1 MEKNVSLGKQLQFV
15 NLKRL
20 VLTLFLFPPP
30 APSPER
36 LGRWGRG
43 TLVEVRGGSA
53 ATAREERAKPL
64 PAQPRSLKAA
74 EPPCPS
80 ERRAGP
86 LGGARDSQDCSSK
99 KTEEAA
105 SQPGPRNCFCAD
117 GRPEWGRGPR
127 GARGVPSL
135 PEAARGALGVFAGS
149 ACAHPSLASHGP
161 VRGHGHS
168 SEQSCWESCGLRRA
182 APSRGALGRGC
193 LRGSRAPVSSPQA
206 LGPGRGGGG
215 PPRWTPGAV
224 LRYGRDVPAAPAI
237 GKFALGLTQPL
248 RTDCACRLD
257 DACSDR
263 PGALVETPV

>member
-117 GRPEWGRGPR
+117 GRTEWGRGPR
-127 GARGVPSL
+127 GARGVT
-135 PEAARGALGVFAGS
+135 
-149 ACAHPSLASHGP
+149 
-161 VRGHGHS
+161 
-168 SEQSCWESCGLRRA
+168 
-182 APSRGALGRGC
+182 PSRR
-193 LRGSRAPVSSPQA
+193 
-206 LGPGRGGGG
+206 
-215 PPRWTPGAV
+215 
-224 LRYGRDVPAAPAI
+224 
-237 GKFALGLTQPL
+237 
-248 RTDCACRLD
+248 
-257 DACSDR
+257 R
-263 PGALVETPV
+263 PGAHWGCSPGAPALTPPRVTRSRQRTWAQL

>member
-74 EPPCPS
+74 EPPRPS

-99 KTEEAA
+99 NTEEAA

-117 GRPEWGRGPR
+117 GRSGD
-127 GARGVPSL
+127 GARGAP
-135 PEAARGALGVFAGS
+135 AA
-149 ACAHPSLASHGP
+149 CP
-161 VRGHGHS
+161 
-168 SEQSCWESCGLRRA
+168 
-182 APSRGALGRGC
+182 PSRR
-193 LRGSRAPVSSPQA
+193 
-206 LGPGRGGGG
+206 
-215 PPRWTPGAV
+215 
-224 LRYGRDVPAAPAI
+224 
-237 GKFALGLTQPL
+237 
-248 RTDCACRLD
+248 
-257 DACSDR
+257 R
-263 PGALVETPV
+263 PGAHWGCSPGAPALTPPSRHTVPSEDVGTALSKAVGRAVDSVEPLPRGGPWGGAA

>member
-74 EPPCPS
+74 EPPAPRS
-80 ERRAGP
+80 AEPARWAEPVTLRTARLRKQRRRRHNPAHGTAS
-86 LGGARDSQDCSSK
+86 ARM
-99 KTEEAA
+99 
-105 SQPGPRNCFCAD
+105 D
-117 GRPEWGRGPR
+117 GRSGD
-127 GARGVPSL
+127 GARGAP
-135 PEAARGALGVFAGS
+135 AACPPPGGGPGRTGGVRRERLRS
-149 ACAHPSLASHGP
+149 PLLASHGP

-215 PPRWTPGAV
+215 PPRWTPGAA
-224 LRYGRDVPAAPAI
+224 LRYGRDVPAAPAT

>member
-74 EPPCPS
+74 EPLCPS

-117 GRPEWGRGPR
+117 GRPEWGRGP
-127 GARGVPSL
+127 
-135 PEAARGALGVFAGS
+135 AGR
-149 ACAHPSLASHGP
+149 P
-161 VRGHGHS
+161 
-168 SEQSCWESCGLRRA
+168 RRA
-182 APSRGALGRGC
+182 LPPGG
-193 LRGSRAPVSSPQA
+193 
-206 LGPGRGGGG
+206 GPGRTGGVRRERLRS
-215 PPRWTPGAV
+215 PLPRVT
-224 LRYGRDVPAAPAI
+224 RSR
-237 GKFALGLTQPL
+237 Q
-248 RTDCACRLD
+248 RTWAQL
-257 DACSDR
+257 
-263 PGALVETPV
+263 

>member
-43 TLVEVRGGSA
+43 TLVEVRGSSA

-105 SQPGPRNCFCAD
+105 SQPGPRNCFGAD

-149 ACAHPSLASHGP
+149 PCAHPSSRHMVP
-161 VRGHGHS
+161 
-168 SEQSCWESCGLRRA
+168 SEDMGTALSKAVGRA
-182 APSRGALGRGC
+182 VDSVEPL
-193 LRGSRAPVSSPQA
+193 P
-206 LGPGRGGGG
+206 RGGPWGG
-215 PPRWTPGAV
+215 
-224 LRYGRDVPAAPAI
+224 AA
-237 GKFALGLTQPL
+237 
-248 RTDCACRLD
+248 
-257 DACSDR
+257 
-263 PGALVETPV
+263 

>member
-86 LGGARDSQDCSSK
+86 LGRARDSQDCSSK
-99 KTEEAA
+99 KTGGGVTTRPTELLLRGRTAGVGT
-105 SQPGPRNCFCAD
+105 GPA
-117 GRPEWGRGPR
+117 GRP
-127 GARGVPSL
+127 
-135 PEAARGALGVFAGS
+135 
-149 ACAHPSLASHGP
+149 
-161 VRGHGHS
+161 
-168 SEQSCWESCGLRRA
+168 RRA
-182 APSRGALGRGC
+182 LPPGG
-193 LRGSRAPVSSPQA
+193 
-206 LGPGRGGGG
+206 GPGRTGGVRRERLRS
-215 PPRWTPGAV
+215 PLPRVT
-224 LRYGRDVPAAPAI
+224 RSR
-237 GKFALGLTQPL
+237 Q
-248 RTDCACRLD
+248 RTWAQL
-257 DACSDR
+257 
-263 PGALVETPV
+263 